1 MRRYKLLKEKQ
12 SEPKGFTE
20 SVFAPLGVKGP
31 REAGSNI
38 AETAKMGGEAFG
50 ERFRHA
56 YLGEK
61 GEMPKS
67 EKFKAGLGEL
77 ISGFGQGAVQWFAD
91 LGSYVLPAFV
101 PGGAAVTGPRAPLSR
116 LTSPAGGQE
125 SPRLPSHV
133 KRGDVAGAAGSAT
146 AGLLQTLAIAA
157 PELIRFKYP
166 SLKAIGHDA

>member
-1 MRRYKLLKEKQ
+1 MNGDTITVRMPDGTLIQNVPRGTKQDEVMRRYKLLKEKQ

-77 ISGFGQGAVQWFAD
+77 ISGFGQGA
-91 LGSYVLPAFV
+91 
-101 PGGAAVTGPRAPLSR
+101 
-116 LTSPAGGQE
+116 
-125 SPRLPSHV
+125 
-133 KRGDVAGAAGSAT
+133 
-146 AGLLQTLAIAA
+146 
-157 PELIRFKYP
+157 
-166 SLKAIGHDA
+166 